1 MQMRI
6 RINSLSGKIILP
18 LRQCNEILQGI
29 IYRHIDFQLAKRMHD
44 RGTKDPQSERN
55 LKLFTFSRFISSK
68 SPQID
73 NKKFITFFTPI
84 TWIIASPI
92 YEIVVSLYNNLIKK
106 RKIYLNFSRVDE
118 QILNV
123 SNIWIDAPPKHKNSV
138 LIETLSPITVYRTE
152 EKNGK
157 RYTYYYSPLEP
168 EFNKLILYNLRR
180 KYRTI
185 TQRDISLDDKS
196 YIRPVKIANHENI
209 VYYKDILIKGWS
221 GIFEISLPKDVFPI
235 AFSCGLGAKNSQGFG
250 CVGLWRN
257 TP

>member
-1 MQMRI
+1 MQMRV
-6 RINSLSGKIILP
+6 RIDSSSDKVILP
-18 LRQCNEILQGI
+18 VRHCNEILQGI
-29 IYRHIDFQLAKRMHD
+29 IYRHIDSQLAERMHN

-73 NKKFITFFTPI
+73 NKRFITFFTPI

-92 YEIVVSLYNNLIKK
+92 YEFVVSLYNNLIKK
-106 RKIYLNFSRVDE
+106 RKISLNFPEIGE

-123 SNIWIDAPPKHKNSV
+123 GSIWIEPPPKHKNSV

-157 RYTYYYSPLEP
+157 RYTHYYSPSEP
-168 EFNKLILYNLRR
+168 EFNKLIFDNLCR

-185 TQRDISLDDKS
+185 TGRNISLDDKS
-196 YIRPVKIANHENI
+196 YIRPIRIANHEDI
-209 VYYKDILIKGWS
+209 VYYKDTLIKGWS
-221 GIFEISLPKDVFPI
+221 GIFEMSLPEDVFPI

-250 CVGLWRN
+250 CSGLWWN
-257 TP
+257 NP